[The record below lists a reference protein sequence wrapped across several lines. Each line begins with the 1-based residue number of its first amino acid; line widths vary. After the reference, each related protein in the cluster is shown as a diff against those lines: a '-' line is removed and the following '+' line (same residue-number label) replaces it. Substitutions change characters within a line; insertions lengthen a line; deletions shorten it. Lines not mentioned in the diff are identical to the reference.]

1 MAISS
6 QSAGTIDAKSWLL
19 SNGTRLAIC
28 SDLLLL
34 THTQTPTHTHTPP
47 TPTHVGIHWASSSLC
62 MPNTSYHTQKK
73 HFGILS
79 VTAAQ
84 MLMAAGAG
92 TSQKRLLFSMQM
104 KAAPLD
110 GTAALSRKS
119 LPARFTWMERKGNL
133 CVFFPFHL
141 ILCSL
146 VWEEWHNK
154 LMPAARVLEG
164 YEKKINICISPLT
177 TAARKSANKI
187 YHYLIK

>member
-1 MAISS
+1 MHDLFNAAPFLIEANLDQASQWLSAHNPQRLSMPKVDFCLMEHVWQFVRTSS
-6 QSAGTIDAKSWLL
+6 SS
-19 SNGTRLAIC
+19 
-28 SDLLLL
+28 
-34 THTQTPTHTHTPP
+34 PTHTHTPP

-79 VTAAQ
+79 VTAVQ

-110 GTAALSRKS
+110 RTAVLSRKS
-119 LPARFTWMERKGNL
+119 LPARFTWMEPKGNL
-133 CVFFPFHL
+133 CVFFPLHL

-146 VWEEWHNK
+146 V
-154 LMPAARVLEG
+154 LGRM
-164 YEKKINICISPLT
+164 T
-177 TAARKSANKI
+177 
-187 YHYLIK
+187 